1 MHKPPPQ
8 QILIHLHIYT
18 SWPWRTLRL
27 HWYHFSCQYYR
38 YQYTTPWVYW
48 SVLIPILTLQ
58 IPIHYFLSIGQSDTN
73 TDTTDTNT
81 LSPEYWSVLIPILT
95 LQIPIH
101 YLLSIGQSDTKTDTT
116 DTNTL
121 SPEYWSV
128 WYQYWHYRLRYTR
141 RNFSAVS
148 GVK

>member
-18 SWPWRTLRL
+18 SWPWLTLRL

-48 SVLIPILTLQ
+48 SVLIPMLTLQ

-73 TDTTDTNT
+73 TDTTDLVTQGEIFLQSQASNNSRT
-81 LSPEYWSVLIPILT
+81 EWTHTIQYHYHMST
-95 LQIPIH
+95 LQSCSGVNGKA
-101 YLLSIGQSDTKTDTT
+101 L
-116 DTNTL
+116 
-121 SPEYWSV
+121 WV
-128 WYQYWHYRLRYTR
+128 
-141 RNFSAVS
+141 SAVDKTS
-148 GVK
+148 NLHCKSHDDRYQQFK